1 MLFKL
6 RDGIFHTYLEIYT
19 LMIIVQAKEPLEVSI
34 NIVNIMKFTLE
45 DDKTR
50 F

>member
-6 RDGIFHTYLEIYT
+6 RDGIFHTYLDDF
-19 LMIIVQAKEPLEVSI
+19 MIIFQAKEPLEVSK
-34 NIVNIMKFTLE
+34 NIVYIMKFTLE